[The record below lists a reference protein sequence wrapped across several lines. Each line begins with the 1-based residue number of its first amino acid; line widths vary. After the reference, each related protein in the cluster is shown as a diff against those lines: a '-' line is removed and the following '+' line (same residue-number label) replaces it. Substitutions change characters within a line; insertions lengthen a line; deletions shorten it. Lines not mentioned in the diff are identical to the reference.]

1 MKHHVLWALTL
12 LLSVFTQTG
21 AANAQEWW
29 QKVIADQKAQSA
41 PAATSARRTASAP
54 RAAQPQ
60 RTASAS
66 TDDGSRPQRKTE
78 RPSTPRESLSTS
90 GGETGIASYYWQP
103 QALATGGRF
112 NPDAYTAAHKTLP
125 FWTRVRVTRLDNGNS
140 VDVVINDR
148 GPYVSGRIIDLS
160 RRAAQS
166 IGMTGS
172 GLARV
177 KVSVLGR

>member
-1 MKHHVLWALTL
+1 MKHRVLWALAL
-12 LLSVFTQTG
+12 MIG
-21 AANAQEWW
+21 AAAPTHEANAQDWW
-29 QKVIADQKAQSA
+29 QKIIADQKAQSA
-41 PAATSARRTASAP
+41 PATTTRRTATAP
-54 RAAQPQ
+54 GRRSRQ
-60 RTASAS
+60 RTASAAA
-66 TDDGSRPQRKTE
+66 DDGSRPQRRTE
-78 RPSTPRESLSTS
+78 RPAVAERSLATS

-166 IGMTGS
+166 IGMTGA

-177 KVSVLGR
+177 KVAVLGR